1 MLTVQKF
8 GYLGPNFIFMKKSI
22 FLLCLLALPLQSH
35 SQSLQDSISH
45 LYTRYYEIIK
55 SQDSVARL
63 AGKISNLEKEY
74 NNFNELVKS
83 NNEIIKQLTDK
94 ELFSQQ
100 QQLAQR
106 RSKIIRTSEFV
117 IAANVS
123 LNAIKQLDA
132 TSDFHSKI
140 ASLNNPDNK
149 DLGFSLSNEVEEL
162 LQEKILKGNKKLN
175 GVRSD
180 KFVGFVND
188 IISSP
193 LTEAVTTAI
202 PVVESIRS
210 VIDLV
215 VGTAITGKDISLSEV
230 QDLKSSL
237 RVYIVHYEGLAKAQ
251 TEFDQNLAN
260 LDIRKNALNLLLN
273 QYITERINTL
283 SPNTVITDPNK
294 ESLSNNELI
303 NKYYTKNAVETTVD
317 RILSSDA
324 KNYSRHLN
332 DDRLLYPNYTLNQAK
347 FIRDEI
353 ESLGK
358 EYISIYDSY
367 QKALE
372 KTLNNSNTIGDPQK
386 IRKTIDVLK
395 QNLVKVEDNFNQS
408 LNLVQ
413 LNQQFTDLVKY

>member
-1 MLTVQKF
+1 
-8 GYLGPNFIFMKKSI
+8 MKKSF
-22 FLLCLLALPLQSH
+22 FLLFLLALPLQSH
-35 SQSLQDSISH
+35 SQSLQDSVDQ
-45 LYTRYYEIIK
+45 LYIRYYEVLK
-55 SQDSVARL
+55 SQDTLTRL
-63 AGKISNLEKEY
+63 AGKINHLEKEY

-83 NNEIIKQLTDK
+83 NNEVIKQLTDK

-106 RSKIIRTSEFV
+106 RNKIVRTADFV

-149 DLGFSLSNEVEEL
+149 DLGFSLSGEVEAL
-162 LQEKILKGNKKLN
+162 IKEKIIRGNKKLN

-180 KFVGFVND
+180 KFIGFVND

-215 VGTAITGKDISLSEV
+215 AGTAITGKDISLTEV
-230 QDLKSSL
+230 QDLKNSL
-237 RVYIVHYEGLAKAQ
+237 KVYIVHYEGLAKAQ
-251 TEFDQNLAN
+251 AEFDQNLAN

-273 QYITERINTL
+273 QYITDRINTL
-283 SPNTVITDPNK
+283 NPNTINTDPNVQNQ
-294 ESLSNNELI
+294 NNNDLI
-303 NKYYTKNAVETTVD
+303 NKYFNKSMVEAKVD
-317 RILSSDA
+317 KIINSDP
-324 KNYSRHLN
+324 KNYNRHLN

-372 KTLNNSNTIGDPQK
+372 KTLNNSKNIGDPQK
-386 IRKTIDVLK
+386 IQNTIDVLK
-395 QNLVKVEDNFNQS
+395 QNLVKVEENFNQS
-408 LNLVQ
+408 LNIVQ
-413 LNQQFTDLVKY
+413 LNQQFSDLVKY

>member
-1 MLTVQKF
+1 
-8 GYLGPNFIFMKKSI
+8 MKKTLLII
-22 FLLCLLALPLQSH
+22 FLISLPLQSH
-35 SQSLQDSISH
+35 SQSLQDTINQ
-45 LYTRYYEIIK
+45 LYKNYYDLIK
-55 SQDSVARL
+55 TQDSVNQL
-63 AGKISNLEKEY
+63 AGKVKTLEKEY
-74 NNFNELVKS
+74 SNFNDLVKS
-83 NNEIIKQLTDK
+83 NNEVIKQLTDK

-106 RSKIIRTSEFV
+106 RNKIIRTSDFV
-117 IAANVS
+117 VAANVS

-132 TSDFHSKI
+132 TSDFHSQI

-149 DLGFSLSNEVEEL
+149 DLGFSLSGEVEAL
-162 LQEKILKGNKKLN
+162 LNQKIIKGNKKLN

-193 LTEAVTTAI
+193 LTEAITTAV

-215 VGTAITGKDISLSEV
+215 VGTAITGKDISLAEV
-230 QDLKSSL
+230 QDLKGSL
-237 RVYIVHYEGLAKAQ
+237 KVYIVHYEGLAKAQ

-283 SPNTVITDPNK
+283 SPNTVSTDPNS
-294 ESLSNNELI
+294 EAMSNNDLI
-303 NKYYTKNAVETTVD
+303 NKHFSKSAVEARVD
-317 RILSSDA
+317 RIINADA
-324 KNYSRHLN
+324 QNYQRHLN

-372 KTLNNSNTIGDPQK
+372 KTLTNSRNIGDPQK
-386 IRKTIDVLK
+386 IEKTINVLK

-413 LNQQFTDLVKY
+413 LNQQFNQLVRY

>member
-1 MLTVQKF
+1 MT
-8 GYLGPNFIFMKKSI
+8 
-22 FLLCLLALPLQSH
+22 LPLLTYSQS
-35 SQSLQDSISH
+35 SLQDSINQ
-45 LYTRYYEIIK
+45 LYTGYYEVLK
-55 SQDSVARL
+55 SQDSVTRL
-63 AGKISNLEKEY
+63 AGKIKILEKEY
-74 NNFNELVKS
+74 DNFNDLVKS
-83 NNEIIKQLTDK
+83 NNEVIKQLTDK

-106 RSKIIRTSEFV
+106 RNKIIRTADFV
-117 IAANVS
+117 LAANVS

-149 DLGFSLSNEVEEL
+149 DLGFSLSGEVEAL
-162 LQEKILKGNKKLN
+162 LHEKIIRGNKKLN

-215 VGTAITGKDISLSEV
+215 VGTAITGKDISLTEV

-237 RVYIVHYEGLAKAQ
+237 KVYIVHYEGLAKAQ
-251 TEFDQNLAN
+251 AEFDQNLAN

-283 SPNTVITDPNK
+283 NPNTVSTDPNS
-294 ESLSNNELI
+294 ESPSNNDLI
-303 NKYYTKNAVETTVD
+303 NKHFHKNVVEGQVEK
-317 RILSSDA
+317 IINSDP
-324 KNYSRHLN
+324 KNYNRHLN

-372 KTLNNSNTIGDPQK
+372 KTLNNSKNIGDPQK
-386 IRKTIDVLK
+386 IQKTIDVLK
-395 QNLVKVEDNFNQS
+395 HNLVQVEDNFNQS

-413 LNQQFTDLVKY
+413 LNQQFSDLVKY

>member
-1 MLTVQKF
+1 
-8 GYLGPNFIFMKKSI
+8 MKKTLLII
-22 FLLCLLALPLQSH
+22 FLISLPLQSH
-35 SQSLQDSISH
+35 SQSLQDTINQ
-45 LYTRYYEIIK
+45 LYKNYYDLIK
-55 SQDSVARL
+55 TQDSVNQL
-63 AGKISNLEKEY
+63 AGKVKTLEKEY
-74 NNFNELVKS
+74 SNFNDLVKS
-83 NNEIIKQLTDK
+83 NNEVIKQLTDK

-106 RSKIIRTSEFV
+106 RNKIIRTSDFV
-117 IAANVS
+117 VAANVS

-132 TSDFHSKI
+132 TSDFHSQI

-149 DLGFSLSNEVEEL
+149 DLGFSLSGEVEAL
-162 LQEKILKGNKKLN
+162 LNQKIIKGNKKLN

-193 LTEAVTTAI
+193 LTEAITTAV

-215 VGTAITGKDISLSEV
+215 VGTAITGKDITLAEV
-230 QDLKSSL
+230 QDLKGSL
-237 RVYIVHYEGLAKAQ
+237 KVYIVHYEGLAKAQ

-283 SPNTVITDPNK
+283 SPNTVSTDPNS
-294 ESLSNNELI
+294 EAMSNNDLI
-303 NKYYTKNAVETTVD
+303 NKHFSKSAVEARVD
-317 RILSSDA
+317 RIINADA
-324 KNYSRHLN
+324 QNYQRHLN

-372 KTLNNSNTIGDPQK
+372 KTLTNSRNIGDPQK
-386 IRKTIDVLK
+386 IEKTINVLK

-413 LNQQFTDLVKY
+413 LNQQFNQLVRY

>member
-1 MLTVQKF
+1 MNEKF
-8 GYLGPNFIFMKKSI
+8 YYFGSNFKTFMKKTLFI
-22 FLLCLLALPLQSH
+22 LFLVGLPLQSH
-35 SQSLQDSISH
+35 SQSLQDSIGQ
-45 LYTRYYEIIK
+45 LYQRYYDLIK
-55 SQDSVARL
+55 KQDSIDQL
-63 AGKISNLEKEY
+63 AGKVKTLEREY
-74 NNFNELVKS
+74 SNFNDLIKS
-83 NNEIIKQLTDK
+83 NNEVIKQLTDK

-106 RSKIIRTSEFV
+106 RNKIIRTSDFV
-117 IAANVS
+117 LAANVS

-132 TSDFHSKI
+132 TSDFHSQI

-149 DLGFSLSNEVEEL
+149 DLGFSLSGEVEAL
-162 LQEKILKGNKKLN
+162 LNQKIIKGNKKMN
-175 GVRSD
+175 GVRAD

-193 LTEAVTTAI
+193 LTEAITTAV

-215 VGTAITGKDISLSEV
+215 VGTAITGKDISLAEV
-230 QDLKSSL
+230 QDLKNSL
-237 RVYIVHYEGLAKAQ
+237 KVYIVHYEGLAKAQ

-283 SPNTVITDPNK
+283 SPNTVNIDPNAATV
-294 ESLSNNELI
+294 SNNDLI
-303 NKYYTKNAVETTVD
+303 NQHFTKSAVEARVD
-317 RILSSDA
+317 RIINADA
-324 KNYSRHLN
+324 KNYERHLN

-358 EYISIYDSY
+358 EYISIYDAY

-372 KTLNNSNTIGDPQK
+372 KTLSNSKNIGDPQK
-386 IRKTIDVLK
+386 IEKTINVLK
-395 QNLVKVEDNFNQS
+395 QNLVKVEENFNQS

-413 LNQQFTDLVKY
+413 LNQQFSQLVRY

>member
-1 MLTVQKF
+1 
-8 GYLGPNFIFMKKSI
+8 MKKVI
-22 FLLCLLALPLQSH
+22 LVLCLLALPLQSH
-35 SQSLQDSISH
+35 SQSLQDSIDQ
-45 LYTRYYEIIK
+45 LYTRYYEVLK
-55 SQDSVARL
+55 SQDTISRL
-63 AGKISNLEKEY
+63 AGKIIHLEKEY
-74 NNFNELVKS
+74 DNFNELVKS

-106 RSKIIRTSEFV
+106 RNKIVRTADFV

-149 DLGFSLSNEVEEL
+149 DLGFSLSTEVETL
-162 LQEKILKGNKKLN
+162 LNDKIIKGNRKLN
-175 GVRSD
+175 GVRSH
-180 KFVGFVND
+180 KFIGFVND

-215 VGTAITGKDISLSEV
+215 AGTAITGKDISLTEV
-230 QDLKSSL
+230 QDLKNSL
-237 RVYIVHYEGLAKAQ
+237 KVYIVHYEGLAKAQ
-251 TEFDQNLAN
+251 AEFDQNLAN

-273 QYITERINTL
+273 QYITDRINTL
-283 SPNTVITDPNK
+283 SPNTINTDPNI
-294 ESLSNNELI
+294 ESQSNNDLI
-303 NKYYTKNAVETTVD
+303 NKYFNKSKVEEKVNNIINQD
-317 RILSSDA
+317 P

-372 KTLNNSNTIGDPQK
+372 KTLNNSKNIGDPQK
-386 IRKTIDVLK
+386 IQNTIDVLK
-395 QNLVKVEDNFNQS
+395 QNLIKVEENFNQS

-413 LNQQFTDLVKY
+413 LNQQFADLVKY

>member
-1 MLTVQKF
+1 
-8 GYLGPNFIFMKKSI
+8 MKKTLLII
-22 FLLCLLALPLQSH
+22 FLISLPLQSH
-35 SQSLQDSISH
+35 SQSLQDTIGQ
-45 LYTRYYEIIK
+45 LYKNYYDLIK
-55 SQDSVARL
+55 TQDSVNQL
-63 AGKISNLEKEY
+63 AGKVKTLEKEY
-74 NNFNELVKS
+74 SNFNDLVKS
-83 NNEIIKQLTDK
+83 NNEVIKQLTDK

-106 RSKIIRTSEFV
+106 RNKIIRTSDFV
-117 IAANVS
+117 VAANVS

-132 TSDFHSKI
+132 TSDFHSQI

-149 DLGFSLSNEVEEL
+149 DLGFSLSGEVEAL
-162 LQEKILKGNKKLN
+162 LNQKIIKGNKKLN

-193 LTEAVTTAI
+193 LTEAITTAV

-215 VGTAITGKDISLSEV
+215 VGTAITGKDISLAEV
-230 QDLKSSL
+230 QDLKGSL
-237 RVYIVHYEGLAKAQ
+237 KVYIVHYEGLAKAQ

-283 SPNTVITDPNK
+283 SPNTVSTDPNS
-294 ESLSNNELI
+294 EAMSNNDLI
-303 NKYYTKNAVETTVD
+303 NKHFSKSAVEARVD
-317 RILSSDA
+317 RIINADA
-324 KNYSRHLN
+324 QNYQRHLN

-372 KTLNNSNTIGDPQK
+372 KTLTNSRNIGDPQK
-386 IRKTIDVLK
+386 IEKTINVLK

-413 LNQQFTDLVKY
+413 LNQQFNQLVRY

>member
-1 MLTVQKF
+1 
-8 GYLGPNFIFMKKSI
+8 MKKSL
-22 FLLCLLALPLQSH
+22 FLLCLMALPLQSH
-35 SQSLQDSISH
+35 SQSSLQDSINH
-45 LYTRYYEIIK
+45 LYTRYYEVLK
-55 SQDSVARL
+55 TQDSVTRL
-63 AGKISNLEKEY
+63 AGKINNLEKEY
-74 NNFNELVKS
+74 DNFNDLVKS
-83 NNEIIKQLTDK
+83 NNEVIKQLTDK

-100 QQLAQR
+100 QQLSQR
-106 RSKIIRTSEFV
+106 RNKIIRTSEFV
-117 IAANVS
+117 LAANVS

-149 DLGFSLSNEVEEL
+149 DLGFSLSGEVEAL
-162 LQEKILKGNKKLN
+162 LHEKIIRGNKKLN

-215 VGTAITGKDISLSEV
+215 VGTAITGKDISLTEV

-237 RVYIVHYEGLAKAQ
+237 KVYIVHYEGLAKAQ
-251 TEFDQNLAN
+251 AEFDQNLAN

-273 QYITERINTL
+273 QYITERVNTL
-283 SPNTVITDPNK
+283 SPNTVSTDPNS
-294 ESLSNNELI
+294 ESQSNNDLI
-303 NKYYTKNAVETTVD
+303 NKYFHKNVVETKVD
-317 RILSSDA
+317 RIINSDP
-324 KNYSRHLN
+324 KNFNRHLN

-372 KTLNNSNTIGDPQK
+372 KTLNNSKNIGDPQK
-386 IRKTIDVLK
+386 IQNTIDVLK
-395 QNLVKVEDNFNQS
+395 NNLLKVEDNFNQS

-413 LNQQFTDLVKY
+413 LNQQFSDLVKY

>member
-1 MLTVQKF
+1 
-8 GYLGPNFIFMKKSI
+8 MKKSF
-22 FLLCLLALPLQSH
+22 FLLFLLALPLQSH
-35 SQSLQDSISH
+35 SQSLQDSVDQ
-45 LYTRYYEIIK
+45 LYIRYYEVLK
-55 SQDSVARL
+55 SQDTLTRL
-63 AGKISNLEKEY
+63 AGKINHLEKEY

-83 NNEIIKQLTDK
+83 NNEVIKQLTDK

-106 RSKIIRTSEFV
+106 RNKIVRTADFV

-149 DLGFSLSNEVEEL
+149 DLGFSLSGEVEAL
-162 LQEKILKGNKKLN
+162 LKEKIIRGNKKLN

-180 KFVGFVND
+180 KFIGFVND

-215 VGTAITGKDISLSEV
+215 AGTAITGKDISLKEV
-230 QDLKSSL
+230 QDLKNSL
-237 RVYIVHYEGLAKAQ
+237 KVYIVHYEGLAKAQ
-251 TEFDQNLAN
+251 SEFDQNLAN

-273 QYITERINTL
+273 QYITDRINTL
-283 SPNTVITDPNK
+283 NPNTINTDPNVQNQ
-294 ESLSNNELI
+294 NNNDLI
-303 NKYYTKNAVETTVD
+303 NKYFNKSMVEAKVD
-317 RILSSDA
+317 KIINSDP
-324 KNYSRHLN
+324 KNYNRHLN

-372 KTLNNSNTIGDPQK
+372 KTLNNSKNIGDPQK
-386 IRKTIDVLK
+386 IQNTIDVLK
-395 QNLVKVEDNFNQS
+395 QNLVKVEENFNQS
-408 LNLVQ
+408 LNIVQ
-413 LNQQFTDLVKY
+413 LNQQFSDLVKY

>member
-1 MLTVQKF
+1 
-8 GYLGPNFIFMKKSI
+8 MKKTLLII
-22 FLLCLLALPLQSH
+22 FLISLPLQGQSQ
-35 SQSLQDSISH
+35 SQSLQDSIGQ
-45 LYTRYYEIIK
+45 LYKRYYDLIK
-55 SQDSVARL
+55 TQDSVNHL
-63 AGKISNLEKEY
+63 AGKVKTLEKDY
-74 NNFNELVKS
+74 SNFNELVKS
-83 NNEIIKQLTDK
+83 NNEVIKQLTDK

-106 RSKIIRTSEFV
+106 RNKIIRTSDFV
-117 IAANVS
+117 VAANVS

-132 TSDFHSKI
+132 TSDFHSQI

-149 DLGFSLSNEVEEL
+149 DLGFSLSGEVEAL
-162 LQEKILKGNKKLN
+162 LNQKIIKGNKKLN
-175 GVRSD
+175 GVRAD

-193 LTEAVTTAI
+193 LTEAITTAV

-215 VGTAITGKDISLSEV
+215 VGTAITGKDISLAEV

-237 RVYIVHYEGLAKAQ
+237 KVYIVHYEGLAKAQ

-283 SPNTVITDPNK
+283 SPNTVSTDPNA
-294 ESLSNNELI
+294 EAVSNNDLI
-303 NKYYTKNAVETTVD
+303 NKHFSKSAVEARVD
-317 RILSSDA
+317 RIINADA
-324 KNYSRHLN
+324 QNYQRHLN

-372 KTLNNSNTIGDPQK
+372 KTLTNSRNIGDPQK
-386 IRKTIDVLK
+386 IEKTINVLK
-395 QNLVKVEDNFNQS
+395 QNLVKVEENFNQS

-413 LNQQFTDLVKY
+413 LNQQFSDLVRY

>member
-1 MLTVQKF
+1 
-8 GYLGPNFIFMKKSI
+8 MKKSF
-22 FLLCLLALPLQSH
+22 FLLCLLTLPLQIH
-35 SQSLQDSISH
+35 SQSLQDSINH
-45 LYTRYYEIIK
+45 LYSRYYEIIK

-63 AGKISNLEKEY
+63 AGKINNLEKEY
-74 NNFNELVKS
+74 YNFNDLVKS
-83 NNEIIKQLTDK
+83 NNEIIKKLTDK

-100 QQLAQR
+100 QQLEQR
-106 RSKIIRTSEFV
+106 RNKIIRTSEFV

-162 LQEKILKGNKKLN
+162 LQQKILKGNKKLN

-215 VGTAITGKDISLSEV
+215 VGTAITGKDISLTEV
-230 QDLKSSL
+230 QDLKNSL

-251 TEFDQNLAN
+251 SEFDQNLAN

-283 SPNTVITDPNK
+283 SPNTVNTDPDK

-303 NKYYTKNAVETTVD
+303 NKYYNKNAVESRVSK
-317 RILSSDA
+317 ILNADA
-324 KNYSRHLN
+324 KNYDRHLN
-332 DDRLLYPNYTLNQAK
+332 DERLLYPNYTLNQAK

-372 KTLNNSNTIGDPQK
+372 KTLNNSRNIGEPQK
-386 IRKTIDVLK
+386 IQKTIDVLK

-413 LNQQFTDLVKY
+413 LNQQFAELVKF

>member
-1 MLTVQKF
+1 
-8 GYLGPNFIFMKKSI
+8 MKKSL
-22 FLLCLLALPLQSH
+22 FLLCLMALPLQSH
-35 SQSLQDSISH
+35 SQSSLQDSINH
-45 LYTRYYEIIK
+45 LYTRYYEVLK
-55 SQDSVARL
+55 TQDSVTRL
-63 AGKISNLEKEY
+63 AGKLNNLEKEY
-74 NNFNELVKS
+74 DNFNDLVKS
-83 NNEIIKQLTDK
+83 NNEVIKQLTDK

-100 QQLAQR
+100 QQLSQR
-106 RSKIIRTSEFV
+106 RNKIIRTSEFV
-117 IAANVS
+117 LAANVS

-149 DLGFSLSNEVEEL
+149 DLGFSLSGEVEAL
-162 LQEKILKGNKKLN
+162 LHEKIIRGNKKLN

-215 VGTAITGKDISLSEV
+215 VGTAITGKDISLTEV

-237 RVYIVHYEGLAKAQ
+237 KVYIVHYEGLAKAQ
-251 TEFDQNLAN
+251 AEFDQNLAN

-273 QYITERINTL
+273 QYITERVNTL
-283 SPNTVITDPNK
+283 SPNTVSTDPNS
-294 ESLSNNELI
+294 ESPSNNDLI
-303 NKYYTKNAVETTVD
+303 NKYFHKNIVETKVD
-317 RILSSDA
+317 RIINSDP
-324 KNYSRHLN
+324 KNFNRHLN

-372 KTLNNSNTIGDPQK
+372 KTLNNSKNIGDPQK
-386 IRKTIDVLK
+386 IQNTIDVLK
-395 QNLVKVEDNFNQS
+395 NNLLKVEDNFNQS

-413 LNQQFTDLVKY
+413 LNQQFSDLVKY